1 LQKYYLQTMASND
14 LTSAR
19 MDELREEF
27 YKDDKNRLAQNVV
40 SRSDPLETCMS
51 RISIEETQHVFNNK
65 VDEVKPVT
73 SQKSSG
79 RCWIFAVM
87 NAMRIPFM
95 KKLEIEDFEFSQSYL
110 FFWDKIERS
119 NYFLNTIASVYKRGE
134 SPDGRLVSFMLH
146 DPINDGGQWDMV
158 ANLIEK
164 HGVMP
169 KKCYPETFSNESSRQ
184 MNNML
189 KSKMREFSYA
199 LYNAT
204 KNDATDEAIKT
215 MINDQM
221 KIIYRIVGICL
232 GIPPKTFTWEYYDK
246 SKKSHKIENI
256 SPLDFYQ
263 KHVQEHFNVSNKI
276 CLVTDPRPENPVGK
290 TYTVD
295 GLGNVIGGRL
305 TVYNNQPIETLVDLA
320 SKSIQAG
327 EPVWFG
333 CDVSKYFARK
343 VGLLT
348 MDLYDY
354 ELVFGTKVN
363 IGLNK
368 AERLIYGDCA
378 MNHAMLLTA
387 VHIENDQPTKWR
399 IENSWGESSCEKG
412 YICMTNDWFK
422 EFVFEIVVDKSYCSD
437 EILDVFKQE
446 PTVLPAWDPMG
457 SLARS

>member
-1 LQKYYLQTMASND
+1 
-14 LTSAR
+14 
-19 MDELREEF
+19 
-27 YKDDKNRLAQNVV
+27 
-40 SRSDPLETCMS
+40 
-51 RISIEETQHVFNNK
+51 
-65 VDEVKPVT
+65 
-73 SQKSSG
+73 
-79 RCWIFAVM
+79 
-87 NAMRIPFM
+87 
-95 KKLEIEDFEFSQSYL
+95 
-110 FFWDKIERS
+110 
-119 NYFLNTIASVYKRGE
+119 
-134 SPDGRLVSFMLH
+134 
-146 DPINDGGQWDMV
+146 
-158 ANLIEK
+158 
-164 HGVMP
+164 MP

-189 KSKMREFSYA
+189 KR
-199 LYNAT
+199 
-204 KNDATDEAIKT
+204 
-215 MINDQM
+215 